1 MASNE
6 INTELES
13 FREQWRAE
21 VRAKV
26 PGPKSETQYQPQSG
40 TNVGPSNIAKT
51 TRRASRAAELPR
63 VLGKKLV
70 QHDEVEDEYHR
81 TQSFDEPAPVPI
93 LGDGNDVKGK
103 GKEDEVEREPVS
115 ALEHYEKAVERE
127 LAGKLGDSLSLY
139 RKAFRVSPSHVVL
152 LG

>member
-26 PGPKSETQYQPQSG
+26 PGTKNESQHQQQRG
-40 TNVGPSNIAKT
+40 TDVGPSNVTKT
-51 TRRASRAAELPR
+51 TRRASKAAELPR
-63 VLGKKLV
+63 ALAKKLV

-81 TQSFDEPAPVPI
+81 SQSFDEPAPLPV
-93 LGDGNDVKGK
+93 LGDGSDVKGK
-103 GKEDEVEREPVS
+103 GKEQVAEREPVS

-139 RKAFRVSPSHVVL
+139 RKAFRVSLSHTVF
-152 LG
+152 